1 MDSKMWICRELMTI
15 IKLSLIASELSETP
29 RTHLL
34 YHSSVYYLQLRQS
47 SAVSCWEPGENS
59 VECCNSPVSTVWCEG
74 DEQRFSASGRG
85 VRALSGNSLNI
96 WLTSNISTG
105 TPAGETWVLTPP
117 TLDPSLPPDQNSCTL
132 VHYRRPCGLIH
143 SSGPV
148 SLLSPRTFTN
158 NSAAVCAW
166 EENQYWYEAGLI
178 DPKAV

>member
-34 YHSSVYYLQLRQS
+34 YHSCVYYLQLRQS

-105 TPAGETWVLTPP
+105 TPAGETWVLKPPPTSTPP
-117 TLDPSLPPDQNSCTL
+117 
-132 VHYRRPCGLIH
+132 
-143 SSGPV
+143 
-148 SLLSPRTFTN
+148 SPRIKI
-158 NSAAVCAW
+158 AALLYIIGGPAVWSTPLAQW
-166 EENQYWYEAGLI
+166 AFSLHGLLQTTQQQCVPEKKI
-178 DPKAV
+178 NTDMKQDW